1 MYLINGTLSASLP
14 FRLHLPDGQT
24 RTSLHEMSEVQLA
37 ELGIYPVDEIKPV
50 LTWTQRYGTPVI
62 EVADGRATATY
73 PVLDYSEDEVAG
85 ILDAAK
91 AAKRAEIAAARWAEM
106 SSPTTIEGYTS
117 LWYADKE
124 SVNDM
129 LREAENLR
137 RAINLGY
144 YTNETV
150 IKWKTA
156 DGTFTNATLNDLE
169 TIQLLLSQKRQELYE
184 KEANL
189 VELINIAETPEQ
201 IASYVWNEEETII
214 E

>member
-1 MYLINGTLSASLP
+1 MNAIQMYDL
-14 FRLHLPDGQT
+14 FR
-24 RTSLHEMSEVQLA
+24 
-37 ELGIYPVDEIKPV
+37 
-50 LTWTQRYGTPVI
+50 
-62 EVADGRATATY
+62 
-73 PVLDYSEDEVAG
+73 EVAG
-85 ILDAAK
+85 ILEAAK
-91 AAKRAEIAAARWAEM
+91 ERKRSEIAAARWAEM

-156 DGTFTNATLNDLE
+156 DGTFTNVTLSDLE

-214 E
+214 LTSLTF

>member
-1 MYLINGTLSASLP
+1 MYLVNGTLSTTLP
-14 FRLHLPDGQT
+14 FRLHLPDGRT
-24 RTSLHEMSEVQLA
+24 RTSLHELDETQRA
-37 ELGIYPVDEIKPV
+37 ELGIYPCDEIKPP
-50 LTWTQRYGTPVI
+50 LEWTQHHGTPSVEI
-62 EVADGRATATY
+62 ANGRATATY
-73 PVLDYSEDEVAG
+73 PVVDYSAEEVTQILEVA
-85 ILDAAK
+85 K
-91 AAKRAEIAAARWAEM
+91 VAKRGEIAAARWAEM

-156 DGTFTNATLNDLE
+156 DGTFTNVTLSDLE